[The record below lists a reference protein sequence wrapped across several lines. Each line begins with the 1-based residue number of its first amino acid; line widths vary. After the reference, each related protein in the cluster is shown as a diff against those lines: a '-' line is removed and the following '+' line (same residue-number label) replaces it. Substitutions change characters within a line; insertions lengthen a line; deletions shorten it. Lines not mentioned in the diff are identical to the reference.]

1 MTADVS
7 LPPRLLDSAP
17 AGRHP
22 NGMTEYLPPLSGSA
36 QDETRE
42 LRPKFDAAGLVAAIA
57 QDAETGEVLMLA
69 WMNAEALA
77 RTLKTGRA
85 TYWSRSRGEIWVKG
99 ETSGH
104 TQEVVEVRV
113 DCDQDAVLLKVRQAG
128 GACHTGRESCFYRIA
143 DGSGLTLAEPSKA
156 D

>member
-1 MTADVS
+1 MAADVS
-7 LPPRLLDSAP
+7 LPARPLDFAS

-22 NGMTEYLPPLSGSA
+22 NGMTNYLPPLSGSA

-42 LRPKFDAAGLVAAIA
+42 LRPKFDASGLVAAIA

-69 WMNAEALA
+69 WMNAEALS
-77 RTLKTGRA
+77 RTLTTGRA

-99 ETSGH
+99 GTSGH

-113 DCDQDAVLLKVRQAG
+113 DCDQDAVLLKVRQTG

-143 DGSGLTLAEPSKA
+143 EGTGLKLAGDSEA
-156 D
+156 G